1 MLNKNL
7 VKLNRKLRDT
17 ITEERF
23 NDRIEELIKEGMVK
37 IVGCEDDGTPI
48 VNITKKGMNMCMN
61 ELGDA

>member
-23 NDRIEELIKEGMVK
+23 NDRIEELIKEGLVK

-48 VNITKKGMNMCMN
+48 VNITKKGMNMYTS